1 MSHRL
6 PRLQQSPSL
15 PNFNALS
22 IASPPP
28 NPHNSFMSDHAL
40 QPNSPFACWA
50 LQNHQKGHVR
60 ALEPSPSGRWLL
72 SAADD
77 ATVVFFDFHGGW
89 AVARLTLDNTNG
101 RFEVLAVVWCTEVI
115 ILCGGSN
122 GFIYLMEFE
131 PQNDVPITL
140 RVILSPMVEQ
150 VSCLK
155 LDASQT
161 HLAIAYGTS
170 VAIYSRA
177 SDAGFDSW
185 EFVDRVAKP
194 SGDPHYL
201 VHGICWFGQGSCK
214 LLVGYAAAGMGIW
227 ESPQRVH
234 FLENT
239 LNNMCTIGNFSLS
252 GDESFL
258 ATTTLEQTVVTFPMS
273 VYGPVLEEANV
284 YEYPK
289 TISKMLVLPV
299 AISSTNFVLCGT
311 AVSDV
316 IVIYPSGV
324 PAYAIKG
331 GLDYIQAIASFGNLI
346 VVASSGPGEYQLKC
360 YMSQV
365 QRDGAASWVRGSAPE
380 IKHVTCAQALI
391 AGRIAHALPKGTITE
406 VSEHEDIQTTTCDVP
421 SPAKTKSTLLLKP
434 AAPKPKLEDQNYVA
448 NTFAFVKIVIA
459 KLFKVG
465 QAWLRLDRHSLVTC
479 FAIWLAFT
487 TVILAITPPGAKS
500 FSQTWKPSS
509 DKQLYKAGFEP
520 DEMLLI
526 WAVRTAY
533 RFTTHQVRAWCK
545 FYADVVHACTL
556 GLPRTLMRLAG
567 GWLRNLYNE
576 LYRN

>member
-1 MSHRL
+1 MSYHRL
-6 PRLQQSPSL
+6 RQSPSL

-22 IASPPP
+22 LASPPP

-40 QPNSPFACWA
+40 RPNSPFACWA

-60 ALEPSPSGRWLL
+60 ALEPSPSGKWLL

-101 RFEVLAVVWCTEVI
+101 RFEIIAVAWCTEVI
-115 ILCGGSN
+115 VLCGGSN
-122 GFIYLMEFE
+122 GFIYVMEFK
-131 PQNDVPITL
+131 PQNDVHPISL
-140 RVILSPMVEQ
+140 RVILSPMLEQ
-150 VSCLK
+150 VSSLK

-170 VAIYSRA
+170 VAIYSRT
-177 SDAGFDSW
+177 SSAGFNSW

-194 SGDPHYL
+194 SGDPQYL

-214 LLVGYAAAGMGIW
+214 LLIGYAAAGMG
-227 ESPQRVH
+227 
-234 FLENT
+234 
-239 LNNMCTIGNFSLS
+239 GNLSLS

-273 VYGPVLEEANV
+273 LYGPVLEEANV

-299 AISSTNFVLCGT
+299 AISSSNFVLCGT

-331 GLDYIQAIASFGNLI
+331 GSDYIRAIASFGDLI
-346 VVASSGPGEYQLKC
+346 AVASSGPGEHQLKC
-360 YMSQV
+360 YMSQAR
-365 QRDGAASWVRGSAPE
+365 RDGAASWVRGSAPE

-391 AGRIAHALPKGTITE
+391 AGRIAHGLPTGMITE
-406 VSEHEDIQTTTCDVP
+406 VSEDEDVQPPTPDI
-421 SPAKTKSTLLLKP
+421 PASAKAKP
-434 AAPKPKLEDQNYVA
+434 APSVKPKPKALKLRA
-448 NTFAFVKIVIA
+448 NGTSVGDRKYAARILTLVKTVIA
-459 KLFKVG
+459 KLVKLG
-465 QAWLRLDRHSLVTC
+465 QGLLRLDKRSLVTC

-487 TVILAITPPGAKS
+487 TIILAITPPGAKS
-500 FSQTWKPSS
+500 FSETWKPST
-509 DKQLYKAGFEP
+509 DKQVYKAGFDP

-526 WAVRTAY
+526 WAIRSSY
-533 RFTTHQVRAWCK
+533 KFTTYQIHAWFEFVRN
-545 FYADVVHACTL
+545 VIHACTL
-556 GLPRTLMRLAG
+556 GLPRTVMRLAG
-567 GWLRNLYNE
+567 GWIRDLYNE
-576 LYRN
+576 LYRG